1 MSQLLSHFVRVPT
14 FASPDQVLREARD
27 KERELQNA
35 RAPTDVSGFLA
46 PVGVWEL
53 KHLRKLSSLTSLT
66 YYMHLVTPRRLQLM
80 HGLDLVVTSRAC
92 DVRPYEHNRTAEE
105 CGADGDGMA
114 VSFAEAR
121 QVYAELKRGTGGAS
135 GSGSNGAAAA
145 PVAVAAGVSN
155 IVALPRELPFVPLPG
170 GATEG
175 GEAGAEA
182 AAGAAAAAA
191 AAAGEGTGPGAQG
204 QGAGGLQLPLAS
216 TEAIGRMLRSPA
228 EVVSAKLAEAA
239 LAASAAAAASPLGA
253 AAESFYAGL
262 ASLPIPLAGGLVGAN
277 NKAANTLL
285 APPNG
290 AAASSSGGGGGSGGA
305 AAASEVVGSSR
316 GAQGADPADPGAPNT
331 SGKATAA
338 SIAAMATAELRSR
351 RLGGTGPAKTGG
363 SGAASSGSS
372 SGGIGAGG
380 MAPVTAGGMRL
391 SPAATAFSAPPAATV
406 SSLAS
411 TDAGTALVPVASS
424 SAASLTFSSSSA
436 YSCPSEWF
444 VVDDPASATR
454 IFVIQG
460 SDTLDHWKLNLTF
473 DPVVF
478 EEPALGVKVH
488 RGVYEAALVLYERF
502 LPLVYEH
509 LEASPFS
516 KVTFTGHSIG
526 GSMAT
531 LLMLMY
537 RNRGVLPPHSIATV
551 YTFGAPA
558 VFCQQQQPAVA
569 DASSACCNGSSS
581 NGSSTPASGSS
592 SPRSGSPGSASAS
605 SLPAGSGSGAGGMSL
620 WALGLSGFGMGG
632 ASLAGGGSTSA
643 PSSTAGLA
651 SVDGGAVAAGG
662 GGSGFNS
669 SGLGFMSV
677 EDPQAVS
684 MPPGAAQAPSPA
696 SAPAPTAGPGHNS
709 HSSHSKAGPAAA
721 KSCACGVDGLLT
733 RLGLAPHVV
742 RNVVMARDVVPRA
755 FACDYSLVADILKGW
770 GPAFREHCCL
780 NRHGR
785 KHLYYFVGRMCI
797 LQPDAWHSFVG
808 GDPEHP
814 MLPPG
819 PELYALA
826 EPEDAAAARAHY
838 PALSD
843 LPILNAVTSNG
854 HTRGSGGNGANAAVN
869 AAVNASGPSA
879 AASGGGGGSQQP
891 TAAAAVPSTANFGTA
906 LVASAAQRERD
917 ARGGGSRLQP
927 RSVVEA
933 VWEIM
938 DNPHPLETLAD
949 PGAYLASGSISR
961 YHNPEHYTKALGR
974 LTHLKRLAERRQ
986 HPHGQAQQK
995 QAQPQAGEG
1004 GIRSMFAGRNIRSF
1018 GGGVRSGSGS
1028 GSAGRRGLLHQQAAS
1043 NGTAADAVLASG
1055 AAGAAAAAWGS
1066 APQLADLVSG
1076 NGGRASAGYEGGVW
1090 DSSDGLDLHL
1100 SDFMGASAVGAADP
1114 HACR

>member
-121 QVYAELKRGTGGAS
+121 Q
-135 GSGSNGAAAA
+135 
-145 PVAVAAGVSN
+145 
-155 IVALPRELPFVPLPG
+155 
-170 GATEG
+170 
-175 GEAGAEA
+175 
-182 AAGAAAAAA
+182 
-191 AAAGEGTGPGAQG
+191 
-204 QGAGGLQLPLAS
+204 
-216 TEAIGRMLRSPA
+216 
-228 EVVSAKLAEAA
+228 
-239 LAASAAAAASPLGA
+239 
-253 AAESFYAGL
+253 
-262 ASLPIPLAGGLVGAN
+262 
-277 NKAANTLL
+277 
-285 APPNG
+285 
-290 AAASSSGGGGGSGGA
+290 
-305 AAASEVVGSSR
+305 
-316 GAQGADPADPGAPNT
+316 GADPADPGAPNT

-351 RLGGTGPAKTGG
+351 RLGGT
-363 SGAASSGSS
+363 
-372 SGGIGAGG
+372 
-380 MAPVTAGGMRL
+380 
-391 SPAATAFSAPPAATV
+391 
-406 SSLAS
+406 
-411 TDAGTALVPVASS
+411 
-424 SAASLTFSSSSA
+424 
-436 YSCPSEWF
+436 EWF

-558 VFCQQQQPAVA
+558 VFCQQQQPA
-569 DASSACCNGSSS
+569 
-581 NGSSTPASGSS
+581 
-592 SPRSGSPGSASAS
+592 
-605 SLPAGSGSGAGGMSL
+605 
-620 WALGLSGFGMGG
+620 
-632 ASLAGGGSTSA
+632 
-643 PSSTAGLA
+643 
-651 SVDGGAVAAGG
+651 
-662 GGSGFNS
+662 
-669 SGLGFMSV
+669 
-677 EDPQAVS
+677 
-684 MPPGAAQAPSPA
+684 
-696 SAPAPTAGPGHNS
+696 
-709 HSSHSKAGPAAA
+709 
-721 KSCACGVDGLLT
+721 SCACGVDGLLT

-843 LPILNAVTSNG
+843 LPILNA
-854 HTRGSGGNGANAAVN
+854 
-869 AAVNASGPSA
+869 
-879 AASGGGGGSQQP
+879 
-891 TAAAAVPSTANFGTA
+891 
-906 LVASAAQRERD
+906 
-917 ARGGGSRLQP
+917 
-927 RSVVEA
+927 VVEA